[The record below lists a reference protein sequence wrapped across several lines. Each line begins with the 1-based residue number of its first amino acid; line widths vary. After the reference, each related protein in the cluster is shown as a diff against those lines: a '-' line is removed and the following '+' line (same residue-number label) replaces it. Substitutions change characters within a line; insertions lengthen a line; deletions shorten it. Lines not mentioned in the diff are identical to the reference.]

1 METAL
6 FFRSPLKIT
15 DLLNFLTVAPC
26 SPCLRHS
33 NKTHKVGLGLQ
44 KMSHSDPFRTDTSAG
59 IILVV
64 LEFIEAHL
72 QAILLSGKLQ
82 LTKYLGNHN

>member
-6 FFRSPLKIT
+6 FFSLSFENNRPFEFSYSRSVFTMPL
-15 DLLNFLTVAPC
+15 V
-26 SPCLRHS
+26 LRHS

-59 IILVV
+59 IIIVV
-64 LEFIEAHL
+64 LEFIEA
-72 QAILLSGKLQ
+72 Q
-82 LTKYLGNHN
+82 L